1 MASSLPESIPETH
14 PAVVIVAARAPL
26 EILNQ
31 QTEAPGAGEVLVHVE
46 WTSSTPLDLHQADGG
61 LLVKPPQVMGSSFG
75 GTVAAVGPIDPANPD
90 SHNPKLQVGDK
101 VFGFAFRNARE
112 KSHQTYSTTSTYLCS
127 RLPANLT
134 LEQAVAVPANLVTAF
149 HTITADL
156 ELPLPWPVQEP
167 SKESRNAP
175 ILLWGAASS
184 VGDYALQVLHH
195 WGYENVLAVAS
206 GRHHERLKALGAK
219 ATFDYNDS
227 NVVEQILSF
236 AGTISDAEPRIPYI
250 LDCIGSLESTLR
262 PLTKIAEPG
271 AKVAVMLP
279 VINVHATKDT
289 PPEYEMDV
297 SKSLPDEWR
306 EGVKVMGTRTH
317 FYLRN
322 EVFKELLQS
331 EIVPTLLEKGIIQPN
346 KIRIVEGKTL
356 LERAENALSLLRD
369 QAPSGEKLVW
379 RVADENE

>member
-1 MASSLPESIPETH
+1 MASLIPEKVPESH
-14 PAVVIVAARAPL
+14 SAVIIASPRAPL
-26 EILNQ
+26 EILTRD
-31 QTEAPGAGEVLVHVE
+31 TEAPGAGEVLIRVE

-61 LLVKPPQVMGSSFG
+61 LLLTPPYVMGTSFG
-75 GTVAAVGPIDPANPD
+75 GTVMALGPIDPANPD
-90 SHNPKLQVGDK
+90 SHNPKLQVGDT
-101 VFGFAFRNARE
+101 VFGFAFRSARE
-112 KSHQTYSTTSTYLCS
+112 KGHQTYLTTSTFLCS
-127 RLPANLT
+127 RLPPNLS
-134 LEQAVAVPANLVTAF
+134 LEHAVAVPVNLVTAF
-149 HTITADL
+149 HTITTDL
-156 ELPLPWPVQEP
+156 ELPLPWPVQEL

-175 ILLWGAASS
+175 ILIWGAASS

-195 WGYENVLAVAS
+195 WGYENLLAVAS
-206 GRHHERLKALGAK
+206 ERHHARLKALGAK

-227 NVVEQILSF
+227 NVAEKILSY

-250 LDCIGSLESTLR
+250 LDCIGSLEGTLR

-279 VINVHATKDT
+279 VINVHASSNT

-297 SKSLPDEWR
+297 SQSLVGEWR
-306 EGVKVMGTRTH
+306 EGVKLRGTRTH

-322 EVFKELLQS
+322 ELFKTQLQS

>member
-1 MASSLPESIPETH
+1 MASSVPENIPETH
-14 PAVVIVAARAPL
+14 PAVAIVAARAPL

-31 QTEAPGAGEVLVHVE
+31 QTEAPGVGEALIHVE

-75 GTVAAVGPIDPANPD
+75 GTVAALGPIDPANPD
-90 SHNPKLQVGDK
+90 SHDPKLKVGDK
-101 VFGFAFRNARE
+101 VFGFAFRDARE
-112 KSHQTYSTTSTYLCS
+112 KSHQTYLTTSTYLCS
-127 RLPANLT
+127 RLPTNLT
-134 LEQAVAVPANLVTAF
+134 LEEAVAVPANLVTAF

-156 ELPLPWPVQEP
+156 ELPLPWPVQEL
-167 SKESRNAP
+167 SKEIRYSP

-219 ATFDYNDS
+219 ATFDYSDS
-227 NVVEQILSF
+227 NVVQQILSY
-236 AGTISDAEPRIPYI
+236 AGTISEAEPRIPYI

-262 PLTKIAEPG
+262 PLTKIAESG

-297 SKSLPDEWR
+297 SKSLPDEWK

-322 EVFKELLQS
+322 EDFKTRLQS

-379 RVADENE
+379 RVADGNK

>member
-1 MASSLPESIPETH
+1 MAGSIPEHVPESH
-14 PAVVIVAARAPL
+14 PAVVIVAPRAPL
-26 EILNQ
+26 EIHMQ
-31 QTEAPGAGEVLVHVE
+31 QTEAPGAGEALIHVE

-61 LLVKPPQVMGSSFG
+61 LLLQPPQVMGSSFG
-75 GTVAAVGPIDPANPD
+75 GTVVALGPIDPANPD
-90 SHNPKLQVGDK
+90 FHNPELQVGDT
-101 VFGFAFRNARE
+101 VFGFTFRDARE
-112 KSHQTYSTTSTYLCS
+112 KGHQTYLTTSSFLCS
-127 RLPANLT
+127 RLPPNLT
-134 LEQAVAVPANLVTAF
+134 LEQAVAVPTNLVTAF

-195 WGYENVLAVAS
+195 KGYENVLAVAS
-206 GRHHERLKALGAK
+206 GRHHARLKELGAK
-219 ATFDYNDS
+219 ATFDYNDA
-227 NVVEQILSF
+227 NVVEQIRSY
-236 AGTISDAEPRIPYI
+236 AGTISKAEPRIPYI

-271 AKVAVMLP
+271 ARVAVMLP
-279 VINVHATKDT
+279 IINIHASKDT
-289 PPEYEMDV
+289 APEYEMDV

-306 EGVKVMGTRTH
+306 EGVRVMGTRTH

-322 EVFKELLQS
+322 EFFKARLQS
-331 EIVPTLLEKGIIQPN
+331 EIVPRLLEKGIIQPN

-379 RVADENE
+379 RVANEIE

>member
-1 MASSLPESIPETH
+1 MASLIPEKVPESH
-14 PAVVIVAARAPL
+14 SAVIIASPRAPL
-26 EILNQ
+26 EILTRD
-31 QTEAPGAGEVLVHVE
+31 TEAPGAGEVLIRVG

-61 LLVKPPQVMGSSFG
+61 LLLTPPYVMGTSFG
-75 GTVAAVGPIDPANPD
+75 GTVMALGPIDPANPD
-90 SHNPKLQVGDK
+90 SHNPKLQVSDT
-101 VFGFAFRNARE
+101 VFGFAFRSARE
-112 KSHQTYSTTSTYLCS
+112 KGHQTYLTTSTFLCS
-127 RLPANLT
+127 RLPPNLT
-134 LEQAVAVPANLVTAF
+134 LEHAVAVPVNLVTAF

-156 ELPLPWPVQEP
+156 ELPLPWPVQEL

-175 ILLWGAASS
+175 ILIWGAASS

-195 WGYENVLAVAS
+195 WGYENLLAVAS
-206 GRHHERLKALGAK
+206 ERHHARLKALGAK

-227 NVVEQILSF
+227 NVAEKILSY

-250 LDCIGSLESTLR
+250 LDCIGSLEGTLR

-279 VINVHATKDT
+279 VINVHASSNT

-297 SKSLPDEWR
+297 SQSLVGEWR
-306 EGVKVMGTRTH
+306 EGVKLRGTRTH

-322 EVFKELLQS
+322 ELFKTQLQS